1 MLDTGADV
9 TIVSTIVWPEEWPVS
24 APTAAIAGVGK
35 QSTTMMSKHPMQ
47 MTFPEGQEANLRVY
61 IMQLPGTLTALIW
74 RDVLSQIGAVLTTT
88 PF

>member
-1 MLDTGADV
+1 
-9 TIVSTIVWPEEWPVS
+9 
-24 APTAAIAGVGK
+24 
-35 QSTTMMSKHPMQ
+35 MMSKHPMQ